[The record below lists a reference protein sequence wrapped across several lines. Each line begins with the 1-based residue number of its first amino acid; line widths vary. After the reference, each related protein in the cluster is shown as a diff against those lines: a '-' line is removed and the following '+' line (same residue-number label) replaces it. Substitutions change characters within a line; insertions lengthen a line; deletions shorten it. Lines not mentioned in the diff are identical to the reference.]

1 MFTSSYIY
9 AFGPTATFRLN
20 IFQGLQQSLVHHR
33 YKLFQVPIACP
44 VGEGYAW
51 GWPESYHI
59 DVSQMKSHV
68 QIQENILTLPHSR
81 QEGAQRRW
89 RHQTCWSSP
98 KEVEAPFEQQATGQQ
113 MPGYEG

>member
-44 VGEGYAW
+44 VGEGYA
-51 GWPESYHI
+51 
-59 DVSQMKSHV
+59 
-68 QIQENILTLPHSR
+68 
-81 QEGAQRRW
+81 
-89 RHQTCWSSP
+89 
-98 KEVEAPFEQQATGQQ
+98 
-113 MPGYEG
+113 